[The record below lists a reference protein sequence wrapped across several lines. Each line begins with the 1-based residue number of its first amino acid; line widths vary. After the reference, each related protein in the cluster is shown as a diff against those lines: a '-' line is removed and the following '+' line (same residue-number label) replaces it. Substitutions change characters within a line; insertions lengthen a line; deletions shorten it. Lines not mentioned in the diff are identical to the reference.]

1 MTNTVERP
9 KPNCK
14 EVVRLAA
21 EMLLPKVIEWLK
33 EGGDDRAEEERD
45 QILDDLADAIE
56 YEDDGFRIAEQL
68 KSNHYWEPD
77 AGLVEILDRHYKYD
91 AHKSLVKKWVKDNDI
106 KPELE
111 LGAKV
116 TVHNALANFIAGKK
130 IDGVITKI
138 ELDTAQYIVFSESEG
153 HVRSGVGTYGICV
166 PFEDVERIA

>member
-91 AHKSLVKKWVKDNDI
+91 AYKDLVKKWVKENDI
-106 KPELE
+106 KPELAIE
-111 LGAKV
+111 SSV
-116 TVHNALANFIAGKK
+116 TVTVKGKSVNG
-130 IDGVITKI
+130 IITNI
-138 ELDTAQYIVFSESEG
+138 NNDTAEYTVCCESLG
-153 HVRSGVGTYGICV
+153 HVRSGIGTHGTILPYEEV
-166 PFEDVERIA
+166 KLNVQSET